1 LAVLTG
7 NRILYRDG
15 LPIAVLSGG
24 KVQFLVT
31 LDAAEQ

>member
-1 LAVLTG
+1 LAALTG
-7 NRILYRDG
+7 NRILYCDG
-15 LPIAVLSGG
+15 LPIAVLSGC